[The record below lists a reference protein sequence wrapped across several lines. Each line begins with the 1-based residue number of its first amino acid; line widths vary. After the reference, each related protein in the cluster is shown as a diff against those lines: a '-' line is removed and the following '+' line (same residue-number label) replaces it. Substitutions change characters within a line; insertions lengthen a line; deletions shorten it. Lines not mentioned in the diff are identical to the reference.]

1 MKNPSILIVAAT
13 ALLASFAAV
22 GCAGAAMSPKDVATG
37 AEKLKGQKVKVSGVY
52 TQGFSSGGRPADPWA
67 LVIGD
72 APTVRP
78 TVNCLIPAKVDIPG
92 RYPKI
97 TAEGTVA
104 FEAGDRVYLT
114 GCTYTL
120 D

>member
-13 ALLASFAAV
+13 ALLASFAV
-22 GCAGAAMSPKDVATG
+22 GCAGAAMSPKDVAND

-52 TQGFSSGGRPADPWA
+52 TQGFSNGGRPTDPWA
-67 LVIGD
+67 LVIGE
-72 APTVRP
+72 APSIQPTVS
-78 TVNCLIPAKVDIPG
+78 CLIPAKVDIAG

-97 TAEGTVA
+97 TAEGTVL
-104 FEAGDRVYLT
+104 FKSGDRVYLT
-114 GCTYTL
+114 ECTYTL